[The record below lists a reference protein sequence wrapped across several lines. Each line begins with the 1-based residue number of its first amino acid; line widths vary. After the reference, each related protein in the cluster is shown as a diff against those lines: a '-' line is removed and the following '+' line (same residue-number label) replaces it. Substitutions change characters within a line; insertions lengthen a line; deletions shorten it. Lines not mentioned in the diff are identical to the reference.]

1 MVCLKALPNFCV
13 QLRAMRRRSRP
24 HFPFLFAL
32 FGALSVYGET
42 AVNLLSLASVKG
54 GLVVHVGSTDAQ
66 LTTSLRANASYQV
79 QALTRDP
86 ATLSA
91 LREGIGA
98 AYGPVSAD
106 LLTTP
111 HLPFI
116 ENLVNLLVVEDPQIS
131 RSEIDRVLV
140 PNGVALIKSGNS
152 WEKFVKPRPSE
163 MDEWTH
169 YAYDSKGNLTSKDT
183 LVGPP
188 KRMQWVGNPRW
199 SRHHDRMSSVS
210 AKVSSGGRLF
220 YIMDEGSRIS
230 ILMPAKFMLIAR
242 DAFNGTI
249 LWKKEIPEWSTHLW
263 PLKSGPTQLTRR
275 LVAIGEKVY
284 VTLGI
289 TAAVTCLDAATG
301 EVIREYPETKG
312 TEEIIVRNGTL
323 YALVNPNADRLNQE
337 FAVKAQSD
345 QSRVSTEFNWDGK
358 PRQFYAIEA
367 DSGKVLWMKEDRIAP
382 ITLCLDDTRIIYYN
396 GEGLTCLDSKTGTPK
411 FADTPTKRRALYEFN
426 FAPRVLL
433 HGDIIFMPV
442 GMVVK
447 RPSTPIPEKRYGWL
461 LTRKVVTA
469 AQKI

>member
-1 MVCLKALPNFCV
+1 MC
-13 QLRAMRRRSRP
+13 RRFNS
-24 HFPFLFAL
+24 HFLL
-32 FGALSVYGET
+32 VIALSVALSASGET
-42 AVNLLSLASVKG
+42 AANLLSQAGVKG
-54 GLVVHVGSTDAQ
+54 GLIVHVGSTDAQ

-86 ATLSA
+86 VTLAT
-91 LREGIGA
+91 LREGIGP
-98 AYGPVSAD
+98 AYGPVAAD

-131 RSEIDRVLV
+131 RHEIDRVLV
-140 PNGVALIKSGNS
+140 PNGVALIKAGNS

-249 LWKKEIPEWSTHLW
+249 LWKRRSQ
-263 PLKSGPTQLTRR
+263 SGAPT
-275 LVAIGEKVY
+275 
-284 VTLGI
+284 
-289 TAAVTCLDAATG
+289 C
-301 EVIREYPETKG
+301 
-312 TEEIIVRNGTL
+312 
-323 YALVNPNADRLNQE
+323 
-337 FAVKAQSD
+337 
-345 QSRVSTEFNWDGK
+345 
-358 PRQFYAIEA
+358 
-367 DSGKVLWMKEDRIAP
+367 
-382 ITLCLDDTRIIYYN
+382 
-396 GEGLTCLDSKTGTPK
+396 GL
-411 FADTPTKRRALYEFN
+411 
-426 FAPRVLL
+426 
-433 HGDIIFMPV
+433 
-442 GMVVK
+442 
-447 RPSTPIPEKRYGWL
+447 
-461 LTRKVVTA
+461 
-469 AQKI
+469 